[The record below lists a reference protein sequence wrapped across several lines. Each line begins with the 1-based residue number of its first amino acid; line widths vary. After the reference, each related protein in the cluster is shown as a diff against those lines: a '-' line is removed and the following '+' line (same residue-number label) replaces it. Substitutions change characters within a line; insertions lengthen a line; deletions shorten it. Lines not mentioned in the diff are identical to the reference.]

1 MYIQRNKVMSKT
13 GKEYRSVLLCS
24 KYREG
29 GKIKTR
35 TELNLS
41 NLPETIILSIENA
54 LKSDKEVMV
63 CLKDISVSSCIDYG
77 FVFVIIR
84 LLHQLRIDETL
95 EKVMSAED
103 ATLIKAMI
111 IGKIMTAGS
120 KLIIFNWLHRESAVC
135 KMLDLDISSYKVDH
149 LYASL
154 GQLSKHQLKIEKK
167 WFRYHVSTTLN
178 NRKGAQK
185 KIYLWDITSSYFE
198 GVQNELAAYGYNR
211 DRKEG
216 KMQLC
221 VGLLTTEDG
230 FPLRIQAFKG
240 NTADSTTVVDQLLA
254 LKREFGV
261 EQLVFVGDR
270 GMQIMYNLKND
281 PELSDENIDFITGL
295 THTHQHYV
303 FHIRSYYLQ
312 ICLPQHTFVWRF
324 CGICRKSIHKQ
335 SKLSLTKSR

>member
-1 MYIQRNKVMSKT
+1 MYIQRNKVISKS

-41 NLPETIILSIENA
+41 NLPEMVILNIENA
-54 LKSDKEVMV
+54 LKSDREVMV

-77 FVFVIIR
+77 FVFVV
-84 LLHQLRIDETL
+84 LHFLHELRIDETL

-120 KLIIFNWLHRESAVC
+120 KLSIFNWLHRESAVC

-149 LYASL
+149 LYAAL

-167 WFRYHVSTTLN
+167 WFRYH
-178 NRKGAQK
+178 KGAQK
-185 KIYLWDITSSYFE
+185 KIYLWDVTSSYFE

-211 DRKEG
+211 DHKEG

-221 VGLLTTEDG
+221 VGLLATEET
-230 FPLRIQAFKG
+230 L
-240 NTADSTTVVDQLLA
+240 
-254 LKREFGV
+254 
-261 EQLVFVGDR
+261 
-270 GMQIMYNLKND
+270 
-281 PELSDENIDFITGL
+281 
-295 THTHQHYV
+295 
-303 FHIRSYYLQ
+303 
-312 ICLPQHTFVWRF
+312 
-324 CGICRKSIHKQ
+324 
-335 SKLSLTKSR
+335 